1 MFVSILLIPVV
12 LVAVYVTL
20 MPKTKKV
27 LRPIKVRSTYKK
39 F

>member
-12 LVAVYVTL
+12 LVAVYITL
-20 MPKTKKV
+20 MLKTKKI
-27 LRPIKVRSTYKK
+27 LRPIKVQSTHKK

>member
-1 MFVSILLIPVV
+1 MIISIILIPVV
-12 LVAVYVTL
+12 LVAVHISSA
-20 MPKTKKV
+20 PKTKKV

>member
-12 LVAVYVTL
+12 LVAVYIML
-20 MPKTKKV
+20 IPKSKKV